1 MIDVAFTPAEA
12 RQARTTVVIDVLR
25 ATSTILAALDAGYQR
40 VLCAPRIEH
49 ALAIAGHGRTLA
61 GERHCVRPVGFDVGN
76 SPAEVRAAPGTELV
90 LSTTN
95 GAPAIVRAAELS
107 DVVLIGALLNLD
119 ALVDELAGHDDV
131 QLLCA
136 GTDGRPALED
146 VYAAGRIAARLP
158 GERSDAAL
166 TCIAAASSYACARD
180 ALAAGADARVLVA
193 AGLEEDIDACALE
206 STIAAVPR
214 LVLLRRRFAVVASG
228 KPIDIPLMVGSEI

>member
-119 ALVDELAGHDDV
+119 ALVDELAGHDV

-166 TCIAAASSYACARD
+166 TCIAAASGYACVRE
-180 ALAAGADARVLVA
+180 ALAAGADAQVLVA
-193 AGLEEDIDACALE
+193 AGLEDDIDDCARE
-206 STIAAVPR
+206 STIAIVPR

-228 KPIDIPLMVGSEI
+228 KPIDLPLMVGSEI